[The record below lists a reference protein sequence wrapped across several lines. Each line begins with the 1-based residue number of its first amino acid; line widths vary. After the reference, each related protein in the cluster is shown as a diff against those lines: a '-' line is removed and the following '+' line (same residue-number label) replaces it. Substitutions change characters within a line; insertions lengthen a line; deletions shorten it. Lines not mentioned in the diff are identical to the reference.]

1 MPIMRTAPDV
11 LYLDEA
17 IEPSL
22 AGTKASTLAR
32 LRQAGERIPDGFV
45 ITVAAAATLDPT
57 TLGSQLKTAL
67 SPFAG
72 GRMAVRSS
80 AIAED
85 LEDASHAGEYETVLD
100 VAADAAAVLDAAG
113 KVVGSAHGAPIAVLV
128 QTMIDPTTAGAAFS
142 ANPVTGDREVVVSA
156 VAGLADKLMDGSV
169 LGDEWAVR
177 DERAVHLSGSA
188 TDEALVLEVATMAR
202 RLESHSGNPVDIEW
216 AHDGSALHLLQCR
229 PITAL
234 PIQPDLKIPEGSW
247 QKDSTHHPG
256 PLSPLV
262 ASYQYLETDGLSR
275 WAKRSGLI
283 LDAVKQVTVGGEL
296 YIQPVPV
303 GGGSGKPPPRLI
315 MGLIARLHPELRARM
330 ATAKRLVESGI
341 LENAARRWREEW
353 KPETMAAAAR
363 LRAIDV
369 GALDDDELMA
379 HLADVLTFTNWASD
393 VHFDLIIPYV
403 VAIHEFVTGCARM
416 LGWDEHA
423 ALRLLTGHSPA
434 SSEPTTAMRKV
445 ADTIR
450 RSPAAMAALQES
462 DGDVVQHV
470 SAADR
475 PSAQA
480 IEEWISTYGFRTT
493 QYEWSSLTIGEQPGL
508 IGRMIKAAVDGET
521 KDLDDGGLETSARQN
536 LSSADAAEFDRL
548 LSRARDVYPTRED
561 SIHWSA
567 SVSGALLRRTYL
579 EIGTR
584 LAVAGTIAG
593 ADDVFMLE
601 RDELA
606 KAFSG
611 RGRSLQ
617 DLVRRRRA
625 ERAWV
630 MAHPGP
636 ATLGDPSG
644 PPPDISAFP
653 DAGRRINQ
661 ALLWM
666 VGAEFTP
673 ITASATAGN
682 AIRGIPGAAG
692 TYTGTARIVRSEV
705 DFARVQ
711 VGDVV
716 ICPVTNPSWS
726 VLFGIAGAFV
736 CDAGGP
742 LSHTAVLTREYA
754 IPSVLATGDAT
765 SRIVDGALVTVDG
778 AAGTVVPATM
788 D

>member
-1 MPIMRTAPDV
+1 MSTAPDI
-11 LYLDEA
+11 LHLDQA
-17 IEPSL
+17 TDPTL

-32 LRQAGERIPDGFV
+32 LRQTGEQIPEGFV

-57 TLGSQLKTAL
+57 TMRPQLESALGAFGSGTL
-67 SPFAG
+67 
-72 GRMAVRSS
+72 AVRSS

-85 LEDASHAGEYETVLD
+85 LEDASHAGEYQTVLD

-113 KVVGSAHGAPIAVLV
+113 KVVGSAHGAPLAVLV
-128 QTMIDPTTAGAAFS
+128 QAMIDPTAAGAAFS

-169 LGDEWAVR
+169 VGDEWVVR
-177 DERAVHLSGSA
+177 DGKAVHLSGGA
-188 TDEALVLEVATMAR
+188 ADEALVLEVAALAR
-202 RLESHSGNPVDIEW
+202 RLESHSGHPVDIEW
-216 AHDGSALHLLQCR
+216 AYDGSTLHLLQCR

-234 PIQPDLKIPEGSW
+234 PVQPDLKIPEGSW

-262 ASYQYLETDGLSR
+262 ASYQHLESDGMTR

-330 ATAKRLVESGI
+330 ATAKRLVESGV

-353 KPETMAAAAR
+353 KPETMAAVAR
-363 LRAIDV
+363 LRSIDV
-369 GALDDDELMA
+369 GALDDDQLMS
-379 HLADVLTFTNWASD
+379 HLDDVLTFAAWATD
-393 VHFDLIIPYV
+393 VHFDLMIPYV

-434 SSEPTTAMRKV
+434 SSEPTSAMRKV

-450 RSPAAMAALQES
+450 RSPAAMAVLRES
-462 DGDVVQHV
+462 DGDVVQRV

-475 PSAQA
+475 SSARA
-480 IEEWISTYGFRTT
+480 IEEWIRTYGFRTT

-521 KDLDDGGLETSARQN
+521 KDLDDGGLETSAREH

-548 LSRARDVYPTRED
+548 LSKARDVYPIRED
-561 SIHWSA
+561 NIHWSA
-567 SVSGALLRRTYL
+567 SVSGALLRRAYL

-584 LAVAGTIAG
+584 LAAAGTIAG
-593 ADDVFMLE
+593 TDDVFMLE
-601 RDELA
+601 RDEVA
-606 KAFSG
+606 AAFSG
-611 RGRSLQ
+611 RGGSLH

-630 MAHPGP
+630 LAHPGP
-636 ATLGDPSG
+636 ATLGDSSG
-644 PPPDISAFP
+644 PLPDISAFP
-653 DAGRRINQ
+653 TAGRRINQ

-673 ITASATAGN
+673 IAASDTAGN
-682 AIRGIPGAAG
+682 TITGIPGAAG

-705 DFARVQ
+705 DFDRVQ
-711 VGDVV
+711 LGDVV

-765 SRIVDGALVTVDG
+765 ARITDGALVTVDG
-778 AAGTVVPATM
+778 AAGTVTPATM